1 MGRCVQVVP
10 PSCETATC
18 SGAGAALPFSWP
30 LNCAQQTYTVPKKRL
45 DDALSA
51 QTCSLS
57 ENVVL
62 GCLEMTTGGLHVALM
77 LSSAEATSSVRET
90 AIAAKPLNADS
101 ERVSPKF

>member
-1 MGRCVQVVP
+1 MSP
-10 PSCETATC
+10 PSRDTPTL

-62 GCLEMTTGGLHVALM
+62 DCLEMTTGGFHAALM
-77 LSSAEATSSVRET
+77 LAAAEATSSVRET
-90 AIAAKPLNADS
+90 AIASKPLNAAS
-101 ERVSPKF
+101 ERVAPKFEVRLA